1 MGICGIDEAGRGP
14 LAGPV
19 VAAAVIF
26 PVRRR
31 PKGIA
36 DSKQIDEAARE
47 ALYAEI
53 IAQAIV
59 GVGVATSA
67 EIDALN
73 IRQATLL
80 AMRRAVGALSLP
92 PTAALVDGNDPPEL
106 ACPVEAI
113 VDGDAHVPL
122 IGAASIVAKVTRDR
136 MMTDACARWP
146 GYGFARHK
154 GYAVPEHR
162 AALETLGPCPI
173 HRLSF
178 KPVAEAAA
186 RRASAA

>member
-1 MGICGIDEAGRGP
+1 M
-14 LAGPV
+14 
-19 VAAAVIF
+19 IF

-36 DSKQIDEAARE
+36 DSKQVDEAGRE

-53 IAQAIV
+53 MAQAIV

>member
-36 DSKQIDEAARE
+36 DSKQVDEAGRE

-53 IAQAIV
+53 MAQAIV